1 MISSFLMLVLLPSTL
16 AQASFCPS
24 ATDTVHFELVTG
36 KVFTSPEDM
45 LDSRPGTLMLTDCI
59 DLCRCD
65 LNLLLVNLH
74 LKPRTET
81 RFAGQIRLV
90 EQPTL
95 RPVSV
100 YSSPHP
106 RCSTRVSTSVECC
119 SVELLPSN
127 WVTRFSTNFFRE
139 KVCLRKKQRDNT
151 DPIKIA
157 SERKSFDEKWR
168 GGNVRAS
175 HASSLKPI

>member
-1 MISSFLMLVLLPSTL
+1 MLKMISSFLMLVLLPSTL

-74 LKPRTET
+74 LKYQSQGLKEDLQVK
-81 RFAGQIRLV
+81 FDL
-90 EQPTL
+90 
-95 RPVSV
+95 
-100 YSSPHP
+100 SS
-106 RCSTRVSTSVECC
+106 SQ
-119 SVELLPSN
+119 L
-127 WVTRFSTNFFRE
+127 
-139 KVCLRKKQRDNT
+139 
-151 DPIKIA
+151 
-157 SERKSFDEKWR
+157 
-168 GGNVRAS
+168 
-175 HASSLKPI
+175 